1 MMSRTSSLSP
11 YLIVS
16 LPFVGDLEKDDHIAI
31 GVSLGLTAFIL
42 LFLGFFI
49 CRARNANTADARV
62 RIISYPDLTLFYTE
76 KWVISYPDLTL
87 FKRSGYD
94 IRVFSFNKSSIHR
107 FVRPPLLV

>member
-1 MMSRTSSLSP
+1 MSRTSSLSP
-11 YLIVS
+11 YLFVS

-49 CRARNANTADARV
+49 CRARKANTADARV
-62 RIISYPDLTLFYTE
+62 RIISYPDLTLF
-76 KWVISYPDLTL
+76 
-87 FKRSGYD
+87 KRSGYE

-107 FVRPPLLV
+107 YVRPPLLV